1 MTSRY
6 SLLIGAVLALAP
18 FYSASAAIISFTLE
32 GTAGSGLLPGNENPA
47 RTGGT
52 GGLGPGGITYNTDTN
67 ILSID
72 IAWGSANGFTDLT
85 GDVVASHI
93 HGYTDAPPL
102 GWEQNR
108 GVLVGL
114 DARPGF
120 DTSGTSGG
128 FTGTIQFDEI
138 LDADLLAG
146 LLAGQ
151 TYINVHTAE
160 NPGGEIRGQLQVVP
174 IPAAV
179 WLFGSGLLGLIGI
192 ARRKKA

>member
-6 SLLIGAVLALAP
+6 SILIGALLVLAP
-18 FYSASAAIISFTLE
+18 FYSATAAIISFTLE

-47 RTGGT
+47 RVGGT
-52 GGLGPGGITYNTDTN
+52 GGLGPGGINYDTNTN

-85 GDVVASHI
+85 GDVEASHI
-93 HGYTDAPPL
+93 HGFTDVPPL

-114 DARPGF
+114 DSRPVF
-120 DTSGTSGG
+120 DTSATSGG
-128 FTGTIQFDEI
+128 FTGTVEFDDI
-138 LDADLLAG
+138 LDADLIAG

-160 NPGGEIRGQLQVVP
+160 NPGGGIRGQLQAVP
-174 IPAAV
+174 IPAAA